1 MTVASDRADA
11 AADRRSDPPQAGL
24 GALGTVLAL
33 VLSLVSRLLF
43 AMPDRLLRAVFGR
56 PPEVAS
62 GLAPDAWA
70 IARFTE
76 LIERD
81 PYLQT
86 PDQARQVI
94 SVLSAGVASRE
105 RPEVETDDMVL
116 DLERRSIRARLYRP
130 SGVPDRGPLLVYFH
144 GGGFVVGSL
153 ETHDHALRILA
164 DRSRV
169 SLLSVEY
176 RKAPEHRFPAGVDDA
191 LAAWEAVSRDP
202 SRFGADPDRIGVGG
216 DSAGG
221 NLAAVLCQ
229 DLKRLGSSQPA
240 FQMLIYPVTV
250 IGGAGDS
257 YRDFGEGFFLTG
269 RGMDWY
275 ADNYLGGQDRD
286 QARVAPLLCDDLS
299 GLAPAYVTTALA
311 DPLRDEGESYAAR
324 LFQAGVPVR
333 LDRMPLVHG
342 WFNTTGSRSAQAAMD
357 VLAGVLAENL
367 GPNE

>member
-1 MTVASDRADA
+1 M
-11 AADRRSDPPQAGL
+11 
-24 GALGTVLAL
+24 
-33 VLSLVSRLLF
+33 
-43 AMPDRLLRAVFGR
+43 
-56 PPEVAS
+56 
-62 GLAPDAWA
+62 
-70 IARFTE
+70 
-76 LIERD
+76 
-81 PYLQT
+81 
-86 PDQARQVI
+86 
-94 SVLSAGVASRE
+94 
-105 RPEVETDDMVL
+105 
-116 DLERRSIRARLYRP
+116 
-130 SGVPDRGPLLVYFH
+130 
-144 GGGFVVGSL
+144 VGSL

-191 LAAWEAVSRDP
+191 LAAWEAVCGDP
-202 SRFGADPDRIGVGG
+202 ERFGAAPDRIGVGG

-229 DLKRLGSSQPA
+229 DLKRLDRGQPA
-240 FQMLIYPVTV
+240 FQVLIYPVTV

-257 YRDFGEGFFLTG
+257 YREFGEGFFLTA

-324 LFQAGVPVR
+324 LFRAGVPVR

-342 WFNTTGSRSAQAAMD
+342 WLNTTGSRSAQAAMD
-357 VLAGVLAENL
+357 VLAEVLAENL